1 MGPMSMSLARNC
13 ITVAGALAL
22 ILAAHSSAMAQ
33 APNGKSAV
41 VKPVTGGSAG
51 ATSWTCVSRANVEI
65 APVSFDT
72 AGEPATWVLV
82 HRIDGE
88 VIAAERVSVMEVQK
102 LRRLPCGT
110 PDSDLGGVARVG

>member
-1 MGPMSMSLARNC
+1 MTLARNC
-13 ITVAGALAL
+13 ITVAAALGFVLVAPSGALAQSAKGKSVMAKP
-22 ILAAHSSAMAQ
+22 AASSAA
-33 APNGKSAV
+33 
-41 VKPVTGGSAG
+41 

-72 AGEPATWVLV
+72 AGEPATWVVV

-88 VIAAERVSVMEVQK
+88 VIAAERVGAVEVQK

>member
-1 MGPMSMSLARNC
+1 MGPMTMKLARNC
-13 ITVAGALAL
+13 ITVAGTFAL
-22 ILAAHSSAMAQ
+22 ILAAPSGAFAQSAKSASAMSKPAASSSAA
-33 APNGKSAV
+33 A
-41 VKPVTGGSAG
+41 
-51 ATSWTCVSRANVEI
+51 SWMCVSRANVEI

-72 AGEPATWVLV
+72 AGEPATWVVV

-88 VIAAERVSVMEVQK
+88 VVAAERVSAVEVQK

>member
-1 MGPMSMSLARNC
+1 MAVFRNC

-22 ILAAHSSAMAQ
+22 MLAVPSGAVAQ
-33 APNGKSAV
+33 AAKGKPAVRQAVSA
-41 VKPVTGGSAG
+41 SA
-51 ATSWTCVSRANVEI
+51 ATSWTCVSRASVEV

-72 AGEPATWVLV
+72 AGEPAAWVVV

-88 VIAAERVSVMEVQK
+88 VIASERVSPVELQK

-110 PDSDLGGVARVG
+110 PDSDLGGVAAVG

>member
-1 MGPMSMSLARNC
+1 MAMALFRKC

-22 ILAAHSSAMAQ
+22 MWAAPAGALAQAANAKLAAKPAASSSA
-33 APNGKSAV
+33 
-41 VKPVTGGSAG
+41 

-72 AGEPATWVLV
+72 TGEPAAWVVV
-82 HRIDGE
+82 HRIGGE
-88 VIAAERVSVMEVQK
+88 VIAAERVGAVEVQK